1 VEENGLN
8 IFQRAMN
15 FVLTWF
21 CAKFLYSTCVLQ
33 RPSDWARG
41 ARLVLTATYWVGVL
55 TARVF
60 CRDLADLLQ
69 GLR

>member
-1 VEENGLN
+1 
-8 IFQRAMN
+8 MN

-41 ARLVLTATYWVGVL
+41 ARLVLKAASYLSEGYWRMGQK
-55 TARVF
+55 F
-60 CRDLADLLQ
+60 
-69 GLR
+69 